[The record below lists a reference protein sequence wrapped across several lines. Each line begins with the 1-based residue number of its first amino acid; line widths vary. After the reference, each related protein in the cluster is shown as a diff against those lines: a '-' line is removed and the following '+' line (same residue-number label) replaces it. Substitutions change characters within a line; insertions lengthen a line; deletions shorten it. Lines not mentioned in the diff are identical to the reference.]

1 MKDPDST
8 GCTPPDCPDE
18 QVNRLNKGIKRVTLI
33 VSFINTLVRVTQI
46 NLTKAVRLFQL
57 LSHFDILFVLL
68 C

>member
-46 NLTKAVRLFQL
+46 NLN
-57 LSHFDILFVLL
+57 
-68 C
+68 